1 MRSARCRSSS
11 PCRPRRCSAPFS
23 LATAAAL
30 DPPDAT
36 TVPTPAPRRRL
47 RSNPFPRHQVLLQ
60 IPTAAFSGSAQA
72 RDKLVLQLLQ
82 RGKDANTKSDFA
94 AAAAAFEAA
103 YALSVR
109 SGMLVSAANMR
120 LKLGH
125 LDTCE
130 AM

>member
-1 MRSARCRSSS
+1 M
-11 PCRPRRCSAPFS
+11 
-23 LATAAAL
+23 
-30 DPPDAT
+30 
-36 TVPTPAPRRRL
+36 
-47 RSNPFPRHQVLLQ
+47 
-60 IPTAAFSGSAQA
+60 
-72 RDKLVLQLLQ
+72 LQLLQ